1 MSTAIALPHGR
12 ETGPLAEELRTF
24 ERRKAEM
31 LQTARG
37 RFVLIKGD
45 EIVGFYDDNETALD
59 EGYRRFRLT
68 GFLVQ
73 RVWETLDTYYVGG
86 SALDITDEEISVATV
101 QPKRQ

>member
-1 MSTAIALPHGR
+1 MSTAVALPHGW
-12 ETGPLAEELRTF
+12 ETGPLAEELKTF
-24 ERRKAEM
+24 ETHKAEM
-31 LQTARG
+31 LQTDKD

-45 EIVGFYDDNETALD
+45 QIIGFYDDNETALD

-86 SALDITDEEISVATV
+86 SALNVKVE
-101 QPKRQ
+101 K